1 MIRLAVAVSAAA
13 VLAGCAA
20 TVVHGSDTVVRVPE
34 ASATTLV
41 LNVTGSGNALA
52 SSDWPAFKAAWA
64 QSFAAQAAA
73 AHIAFRMQDGPA
85 GPTGE
90 QGTLLAV
97 FVDDYRMI
105 RPGVREGV
113 GILGG
118 NAFIESTFRFNSL
131 KTGETFA
138 VHTVNVSS
146 PSWQS
151 ALAAMTD
158 AQVEAIAADVMQTLR
173 SSAPAPASADASA
186 PSP

>member
-1 MIRLAVAVSAAA
+1 MIRLAVVVSAAA
-13 VLAGCAA
+13 MLAGCAA
-20 TVVHGSDTVVRVPE
+20 TVVHGSDTVVRVPA

-41 LNVTGSGNALA
+41 LNVTGSKEAMA
-52 SSDWPAFKAAWA
+52 SSDWPAFRAEWA
-64 QSFAAQAAA
+64 QSFAAQAAT

-85 GPTGE
+85 APTGE

-105 RPGVREGV
+105 RLGVREGV
-113 GILGG
+113 GIIGG
-118 NAFIESTFRFNSL
+118 NAFIESTFRYNSL

-146 PSWQS
+146 PAWQS

-158 AQVEAIAADVMQTLR
+158 TQVQAIAADVMQTLV
-173 SSAPAPASADASA
+173 SSAPAPAGVSASG
-186 PSP
+186 PST